1 MSVQQLQQQTG
12 TAPPCTSEQLPPRG
26 ETSSEEEEEEERA
39 LDEISQAGSA
49 GVAAQDSSMAEGV
62 AEGVAGLLAMTS
74 AGDSKE
80 LVCTLT

>member
-1 MSVQQLQQQTG
+1 MPVQQLQQQTG
-12 TAPPCTSEQLPPRG
+12 TTPPCTSDQLLPWG
-26 ETSSEEEEEEERA
+26 ETSSEEEEERA